1 MKPNECD
8 YASHVAYT
16 RALEESYAAKAVEVE
31 LLRGYIKAYA
41 DATGEAWAKEA
52 LAATADLQDLRLCYA
67 KPVGVFDIHNGDS
80 YIQIKPEYAD
90 EESVKLYRA
99 WEPKP

>member
-16 RALEESYAAKAVEVE
+16 RALEEGYTEKAVQVE
-31 LLRGYIKAYA
+31 MLRGYLKAYA

-52 LAATADLQDLRLCYA
+52 LAAT
-67 KPVGVFDIHNGDS
+67 G
-80 YIQIKPEYAD
+80 
-90 EESVKLYRA
+90 
-99 WEPKP
+99 PKEQGK

>member
-41 DATGEAWAKEA
+41 HATGEAWAKEA
-52 LAATADLQDLRLCYA
+52 LAATL
-67 KPVGVFDIHNGDS
+67 PS
-80 YIQIKPEYAD
+80 
-90 EESVKLYRA
+90 EEVIC
-99 WEPKP
+99 